1 MLQRLGRVIYWAASI
16 WALLFVLGFLVG
28 FRGELVSFVEFLVA
42 GLLWLAGEA
51 ARHVLAG

>member
-1 MLQRLGRVIYWAASI
+1 MFQRLGRVIYWAAMA
-16 WALLFVLGFLVG
+16 WALLFVLGFFIG
-28 FRGELVSFVEFLVA
+28 IRGELVSFVEFLVA